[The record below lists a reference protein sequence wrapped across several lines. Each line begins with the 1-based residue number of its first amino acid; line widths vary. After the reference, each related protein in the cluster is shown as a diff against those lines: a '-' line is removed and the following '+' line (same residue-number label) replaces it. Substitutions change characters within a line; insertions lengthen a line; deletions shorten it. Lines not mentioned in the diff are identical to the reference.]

1 MRLLILAFALAAA
14 PALSAAAQSSTQPQS
29 PRADRSAAQIKV
41 PQADL
46 PKDLDGLFAALKR
59 ERDGQAAK
67 RITVRILREWSE
79 SGDDSVDLLAG
90 WAGQAMRKRKYGVAL
105 DLLDQVTVLAPD
117 YAEGWN
123 KRATLHFQRKDFAKS
138 LADIE
143 RVLRLEPR
151 HFGALAGMGTILI
164 QLDRK
169 PEALDVWYRALA
181 VYPTME
187 AAQKAVARLEEELA
201 GRGI

>member
-1 MRLLILAFALAAA
+1 MRALLIAAVAALALA
-14 PALSAAAQSSTQPQS
+14 PIPAGAQSAPPTL
-29 PRADRSAAQIKV
+29 KV
-41 PQADL
+41 PPPDL

-59 ERDGQAAK
+59 ERDAKAAK
-67 RITVRILREWSE
+67 RITARIWREWNA
-79 SGDDSVDLLAG
+79 SGDASVDLLSN
-90 WAGQAMRKRKYGVAL
+90 WAGQAMGKRKYGIAL

-123 KRATLHFQRKDFAKS
+123 KRATLHFQQKDFAKS

-143 RVLRLEPR
+143 RVLKLEPR
-151 HFGALAGMGTILI
+151 HFGALAGMGTILV

-187 AAQKAVARLEEELA
+187 SAQKAVAVLEEELA

>member
-1 MRLLILAFALAAA
+1 MRAVLFALAV
-14 PALSAAAQSSTQPQS
+14 ALLPAAA
-29 PRADRSAAQIKV
+29 SAQTAPPTLKV
-41 PQADL
+41 PPPDL

-59 ERDGQAAK
+59 ERDVEAAK
-67 RITVRILREWSE
+67 RITARIWREWNA
-79 SGDDSVDLLAG
+79 SGDPTVDLLAV
-90 WAGQAMRKRKYGVAL
+90 WAGRAMGKRKFGVAL
-105 DLLDQVTVLAPD
+105 DLLDQVTVIAPD

-123 KRATLHFQRKDFAKS
+123 KRATLHYQRKDFAKS

-143 RVLRLEPR
+143 RVLVLEPR
-151 HFGALAGMGTILI
+151 HFGALAGMGAILI
-164 QLDRK
+164 ELDRK

-187 AAQKAVARLEEELA
+187 SAQKAVARLEEELA